1 MCFSPDVEMIESEK
15 IGRGTFASIRTL
27 GPLQNS
33 VQIWGTSRETFA
45 ENRDLAQRSSQPA
58 SFHGLAFRGSTS
70 PAPALGSGLRSVSS
84 PRCSGKF
91 DYFEFENPRF

>member
-45 ENRDLAQRSSQPA
+45 ENRDLEETIGRA
-58 SFHGLAFRGSTS
+58 
-70 PAPALGSGLRSVSS
+70 
-84 PRCSGKF
+84 
-91 DYFEFENPRF
+91 